1 MFVEFY
7 LLIQYKSITFAHGYY
22 KKIIVMNIVLDVLR
36 YLNEHDIT
44 LVRAAEAT
52 GVAQQNIK
60 KSIGN
65 NPKTSTLLA
74 LAKGLG
80 VDPREF
86 FYNLDEKAEEGYNIV
101 QHDYETPCSLDAS
114 KTANKEYVQNSN
126 QEDTLN
132 SKQEEEQDN
141 NVQEGAQQ
149 VITTTFCPH
158 CGAKVR
164 VGVVFLS
171 EQ

>member
-1 MFVEFY
+1 
-7 LLIQYKSITFAHGYY
+7 
-22 KKIIVMNIVLDVLR
+22 MNIVLDVLR

-44 LVRAAEAT
+44 LVKAAEAT

-86 FYNLDEKAEEGYNIV
+86 FYDLDEKEKKNNNIQENVEENLLLENPEITEEETKEQKDVEDPVQSDYAEE
-101 QHDYETPCSLDAS
+101 AS
-114 KTANKEYVQNSN
+114 NT
-126 QEDTLN
+126 
-132 SKQEEEQDN
+132 EEERPADIEEKDKAVTDN
-141 NVQEGAQQ
+141 IIN
-149 VITTTFCPH
+149 TTTFCPH

-164 VGVVFLS
+164 VGVVLLP
-171 EQ
+171 EE

>member
-1 MFVEFY
+1 
-7 LLIQYKSITFAHGYY
+7 
-22 KKIIVMNIVLDVLR
+22 MNIVLDVLR
-36 YLNEHDIT
+36 YLSEHDIT

-65 NPKTSTLLA
+65 NPKASTLLA

-86 FYNLDEKAEEGYNIV
+86 FYDLDEKEEEEKSDATTDA
-101 QHDYETPCSLDAS
+101 QSSDAS
-114 KTANKEYVQNSN
+114 SQNAGLGTYGVQ
-126 QEDTLN
+126 LP
-132 SKQEEEQDN
+132 EEQPIVN
-141 NVQEGAQQ
+141 
-149 VITTTFCPH
+149 TTAFCPH

-164 VGVVFLS
+164 VGVVLLP
-171 EQ
+171 E

>member
-1 MFVEFY
+1 
-7 LLIQYKSITFAHGYY
+7 
-22 KKIIVMNIVLDVLR
+22 MNIVLDVLR

-44 LVRAAEAT
+44 LVKAAEAT

-86 FYNLDEKAEEGYNIV
+86 FYDLDEEKKKEHTNSTILDESDSWGASDAAEEKKQTQRGKRKNKMPIQQIRKFSASTIPLFRFQMHSLQLTPPPSALIV
-101 QHDYETPCSLDAS
+101 AQRFAS
-114 KTANKEYVQNSN
+114 VW
-126 QEDTLN
+126 
-132 SKQEEEQDN
+132 
-141 NVQEGAQQ
+141 
-149 VITTTFCPH
+149 CPARRMKILRQAL
-158 CGAKVR
+158 CAYRGKC
-164 VGVVFLS
+164 
-171 EQ
+171 

>member
-1 MFVEFY
+1 
-7 LLIQYKSITFAHGYY
+7 
-22 KKIIVMNIVLDVLR
+22 MNIVLDVLR

-44 LVRAAEAT
+44 LVKAAEAT

-86 FYNLDEKAEEGYNIV
+86 FYDLDEKEEEEKNDIQEDIEENLLLESPDITEDETKDKNDVEDPVQSDHTEETSNTKEAQQADTEEKDKTVTDNIV
-101 QHDYETPCSLDAS
+101 
-114 KTANKEYVQNSN
+114 N
-126 QEDTLN
+126 
-132 SKQEEEQDN
+132 
-141 NVQEGAQQ
+141 
-149 VITTTFCPH
+149 TTTFCPH

-164 VGVVFLS
+164 VGVVLLP
-171 EQ
+171 EE

>member
-1 MFVEFY
+1 
-7 LLIQYKSITFAHGYY
+7 
-22 KKIIVMNIVLDVLR
+22 MNIVLDVLR

-44 LVRAAEAT
+44 LVKAAEAT

-86 FYNLDEKAEEGYNIV
+86 FYDLDEEKKKEHTNSTILDESDSWGASDAAEEKKTDTMGQTQEKNSDSTDTEVLGIKNTAV
-101 QHDYETPCSLDAS
+101 QIPEAEPAV
-114 KTANKEYVQNSN
+114 N
-126 QEDTLN
+126 
-132 SKQEEEQDN
+132 
-141 NVQEGAQQ
+141 
-149 VITTTFCPH
+149 TTTFCPH

-164 VGVVFLS
+164 VGVVLLP
-171 EQ
+171 EE

>member
-1 MFVEFY
+1 
-7 LLIQYKSITFAHGYY
+7 
-22 KKIIVMNIVLDVLR
+22 MNIVLDVLR

-44 LVRAAEAT
+44 LVKAAEAT

-80 VDPREF
+80 VDPRNF
-86 FYNLDEKAEEGYNIV
+86 FYDLDENDEKEKNDTQENVEGNSLLESTDITEEGTEEQNDVKDPVQSDYTEETSNTEEVQPADAEEKDKAVTDNIIN
-101 QHDYETPCSLDAS
+101 T
-114 KTANKEYVQNSN
+114 TA
-126 QEDTLN
+126 
-132 SKQEEEQDN
+132 
-141 NVQEGAQQ
+141 
-149 VITTTFCPH
+149 FCPH

-164 VGVVFLS
+164 VGVVLLP
-171 EQ
+171 EE

>member
-1 MFVEFY
+1 
-7 LLIQYKSITFAHGYY
+7 
-22 KKIIVMNIVLDVLR
+22 MNIVLDVLR
-36 YLNEHDIT
+36 YLKEHDIT
-44 LVRAAEAT
+44 LVKAAEAT

-86 FYNLDEKAEEGYNIV
+86 FYDLDEKEEKEKNNI
-101 QHDYETPCSLDAS
+101 
-114 KTANKEYVQNSN
+114 
-126 QEDTLN
+126 QENIEENLLLESPDIT
-132 SKQEEEQDN
+132 EEETKEQNDVEDP
-141 NVQEGAQQ
+141 VQSDYTEEISNTEEAQPADTEEKDKA
-149 VITTTFCPH
+149 VTDKIVNTTTFCPH

-164 VGVVFLS
+164 VGVVLLP
-171 EQ
+171 EE

>member
-1 MFVEFY
+1 
-7 LLIQYKSITFAHGYY
+7 
-22 KKIIVMNIVLDVLR
+22 MNIVLDVLR

-44 LVRAAEAT
+44 LVKAAEAT

-74 LAKGLG
+74 LASGLG

-86 FYNLDEKAEEGYNIV
+86 FYDLDEKEKKNTTQTDSEVPSSLVTYDTTEEKKEEREKNT
-101 QHDYETPCSLDAS
+101 QKDAQPTINT
-114 KTANKEYVQNSN
+114 TA
-126 QEDTLN
+126 
-132 SKQEEEQDN
+132 
-141 NVQEGAQQ
+141 
-149 VITTTFCPH
+149 FCPH
-158 CGAKVR
+158 CGARVH
-164 VGVVFLS
+164 VGVVLMP

>member
-1 MFVEFY
+1 
-7 LLIQYKSITFAHGYY
+7 
-22 KKIIVMNIVLDVLR
+22 MNIVLDVLR
-36 YLNEHDIT
+36 YLSEHNIT

-65 NPKTSTLLA
+65 NPKASTLLA

-86 FYNLDEKAEEGYNIV
+86 FYD
-101 QHDYETPCSLDAS
+101 
-114 KTANKEYVQNSN
+114 
-126 QEDTLN
+126 LN
-132 SKQEEEQDN
+132 EQEEEEAVAEKND
-141 NVQEGAQQ
+141 
-149 VITTTFCPH
+149 TTTGVQSSEASSPDAGLGTYGVQLPSEQPIVNTTAFCPH

-164 VGVVFLS
+164 VGVVLLP
-171 EQ
+171 E

>member
-1 MFVEFY
+1 
-7 LLIQYKSITFAHGYY
+7 
-22 KKIIVMNIVLDVLR
+22 MNIVLDVLR

-44 LVRAAEAT
+44 LVKAAEAT

-86 FYNLDEKAEEGYNIV
+86 FYDLDEKEERKN
-101 QHDYETPCSLDAS
+101 D
-114 KTANKEYVQNSN
+114 
-126 QEDTLN
+126 
-132 SKQEEEQDN
+132 KQENIEETLLLEPTNIKEEETKKQYDVKNPVQSDYQKGKMGN
-141 NVQEGAQQ
+141 N
-149 VITTTFCPH
+149 IINTTAFCPH

-164 VGVVFLS
+164 VGVVLLP
-171 EQ
+171 E

>member
-1 MFVEFY
+1 
-7 LLIQYKSITFAHGYY
+7 
-22 KKIIVMNIVLDVLR
+22 MNIVLDVLR

-44 LVRAAEAT
+44 LVKAAEAT

-86 FYNLDEKAEEGYNIV
+86 FYDLDEEKKKEHTNSTILDESDSWGASDAAEEKKTDTMV
-101 QHDYETPCSLDAS
+101 QTQEKDSDSTDTEVLGINDTAVQLPDAEP
-114 KTANKEYVQNSN
+114 AVN
-126 QEDTLN
+126 
-132 SKQEEEQDN
+132 
-141 NVQEGAQQ
+141 
-149 VITTTFCPH
+149 TTTFCPH

-164 VGVVFLS
+164 VGVVLLP
-171 EQ
+171 EE

>member
-1 MFVEFY
+1 
-7 LLIQYKSITFAHGYY
+7 
-22 KKIIVMNIVLDVLR
+22 MNIVLDVLR
-36 YLNEHDIT
+36 YLNEHNIT
-44 LVRAAEAT
+44 LVKAAEAT

-86 FYNLDEKAEEGYNIV
+86 FYDLDEKEEKTNKNFDKAISLSVTETTQKSSEDRHYVIKDVPSSDAHPIAAEAEAQGI
-101 QHDYETPCSLDAS
+101 QLPD
-114 KTANKEYVQNSN
+114 
-126 QEDTLN
+126 
-132 SKQEEEQDN
+132 EQP
-141 NVQEGAQQ
+141 
-149 VITTTFCPH
+149 ITHSTTFCPH

-164 VGVVFLS
+164 VGVVLLP
-171 EQ
+171 E

>member
-1 MFVEFY
+1 
-7 LLIQYKSITFAHGYY
+7 
-22 KKIIVMNIVLDVLR
+22 MNIVLDVLR
-36 YLNEHDIT
+36 YLNEHNIT
-44 LVRAAEAT
+44 LVKAAEAT

-86 FYNLDEKAEEGYNIV
+86 FYDLDEKEANTNINNEDSSSEADAANAELGTY
-101 QHDYETPCSLDAS
+101 
-114 KTANKEYVQNSN
+114 
-126 QEDTLN
+126 
-132 SKQEEEQDN
+132 
-141 NVQEGAQQ
+141 GAQHSDEQ
-149 VITTTFCPH
+149 PMVNTTAFCPH

-164 VGVVFLS
+164 VGVVLLP
-171 EQ
+171 E

>member
-1 MFVEFY
+1 
-7 LLIQYKSITFAHGYY
+7 
-22 KKIIVMNIVLDVLR
+22 MNIVLDVLR

-44 LVRAAEAT
+44 LVKAAEAT

-86 FYNLDEKAEEGYNIV
+86 FYDLDEKEEEKNYIQEDIEENLLLESPDITEDETKDKNDVEDPVQSDYTEETSITKEAQQADTEEKDKTVTDNIV
-101 QHDYETPCSLDAS
+101 NT
-114 KTANKEYVQNSN
+114 TA
-126 QEDTLN
+126 
-132 SKQEEEQDN
+132 
-141 NVQEGAQQ
+141 
-149 VITTTFCPH
+149 FCPH

-164 VGVVFLS
+164 VGVVLLP
-171 EQ
+171 EE

>member
-1 MFVEFY
+1 
-7 LLIQYKSITFAHGYY
+7 
-22 KKIIVMNIVLDVLR
+22 MNIVLDVLR

-44 LVRAAEAT
+44 LVKAAEAT

-86 FYNLDEKAEEGYNIV
+86 FYDLDEKEEENNNIQENVEENLLLETPEITEEETKEQNDVEDPVQSDYAEE
-101 QHDYETPCSLDAS
+101 AS
-114 KTANKEYVQNSN
+114 NT
-126 QEDTLN
+126 
-132 SKQEEEQDN
+132 EEERPADIEEKDKAVTDN
-141 NVQEGAQQ
+141 IIN
-149 VITTTFCPH
+149 TTTFCPH

-164 VGVVFLS
+164 VGVVLLP
-171 EQ
+171 EE

>member
-1 MFVEFY
+1 
-7 LLIQYKSITFAHGYY
+7 
-22 KKIIVMNIVLDVLR
+22 MNIVLDVLR
-36 YLNEHDIT
+36 YLNEHGIT

-86 FYNLDEKAEEGYNIV
+86 FYDLDGEEKEVEGSMQENLKLHLSEAADVTEEGA
-101 QHDYETPCSLDAS
+101 DG
-114 KTANKEYVQNSN
+114 QNGRG
-126 QEDTLN
+126 
-132 SKQEEEQDN
+132 
-141 NVQEGAQQ
+141 GAC
-149 VITTTFCPH
+149 T
-158 CGAKVR
+158 VR
-164 VGVVFLS
+164 LH
-171 EQ
+171 

>member
-1 MFVEFY
+1 
-7 LLIQYKSITFAHGYY
+7 
-22 KKIIVMNIVLDVLR
+22 MNIVLDVLR

-44 LVRAAEAT
+44 LVKAAEAT

-80 VDPREF
+80 VDPRDF
-86 FYNLDEKAEEGYNIV
+86 FYDLDENEEKEKNDTQENVEGNSLLESTDITEEGTEEQNDVKDPVQSDYTEETSNTEEVQPADAEEKDKAVTDNIIN
-101 QHDYETPCSLDAS
+101 T
-114 KTANKEYVQNSN
+114 TA
-126 QEDTLN
+126 
-132 SKQEEEQDN
+132 
-141 NVQEGAQQ
+141 
-149 VITTTFCPH
+149 FCPH

-164 VGVVFLS
+164 VGVVLLP
-171 EQ
+171 EE

>member
-1 MFVEFY
+1 
-7 LLIQYKSITFAHGYY
+7 
-22 KKIIVMNIVLDVLR
+22 MNIVLDVLR

-44 LVRAAEAT
+44 LVKAAEAT

-80 VDPREF
+80 VDPRDF
-86 FYNLDEKAEEGYNIV
+86 FYDLDENEEKEKNETQENVEGNSLLESTDITEEGTEEQNDVKDPVQSDYTEETSNTEEVQPANAEEKDKAVTDNIIN
-101 QHDYETPCSLDAS
+101 T
-114 KTANKEYVQNSN
+114 TA
-126 QEDTLN
+126 
-132 SKQEEEQDN
+132 
-141 NVQEGAQQ
+141 
-149 VITTTFCPH
+149 FCPH

-164 VGVVFLS
+164 VGVVLLP
-171 EQ
+171 EE

>member
-1 MFVEFY
+1 MH
-7 LLIQYKSITFAHGYY
+7 TNNT

-36 YLNEHDIT
+36 YLSEHNIT

-60 KSIGN
+60 KSVGN

-86 FYNLDEKAEEGYNIV
+86 FYDLDEEESNTNSLGEADIAEDGMAEKNDTTTNAQSSDAFSPDAESGTHGV
-101 QHDYETPCSLDAS
+101 QHPD
-114 KTANKEYVQNSN
+114 
-126 QEDTLN
+126 
-132 SKQEEEQDN
+132 EQMTVN
-141 NVQEGAQQ
+141 
-149 VITTTFCPH
+149 TTTFCPH
-158 CGAKVR
+158 CGEKVR
-164 VGVVFLS
+164 VGVVLLP
-171 EQ
+171 E

>member
-1 MFVEFY
+1 
-7 LLIQYKSITFAHGYY
+7 
-22 KKIIVMNIVLDVLR
+22 MNIHLDVLR
-36 YLNEHDIT
+36 YLKEHDIT
-44 LVRAAEAT
+44 LVKAAEAT

-86 FYNLDEKAEEGYNIV
+86 FYDLDKEGEEGANMDLDNKNSLGEADAAKEGSTGKNDTTTDAQSSDTSSPDSASGEDEVKSFGEQTIV
-101 QHDYETPCSLDAS
+101 
-114 KTANKEYVQNSN
+114 N
-126 QEDTLN
+126 
-132 SKQEEEQDN
+132 
-141 NVQEGAQQ
+141 
-149 VITTTFCPH
+149 TTTFCPH

-164 VGVVFLS
+164 VGVVLLP
-171 EQ
+171 E

>member
-1 MFVEFY
+1 
-7 LLIQYKSITFAHGYY
+7 
-22 KKIIVMNIVLDVLR
+22 MNIVLDVLR

-44 LVRAAEAT
+44 LVKAAEAT

-86 FYNLDEKAEEGYNIV
+86 FYDLDEKKEEENNDVQENVEETVLLEAPDVTEDETEKQNDVEDSKQSDYAEEASSTEKEQSADIEEKDKAATDNII
-101 QHDYETPCSLDAS
+101 
-114 KTANKEYVQNSN
+114 N
-126 QEDTLN
+126 
-132 SKQEEEQDN
+132 
-141 NVQEGAQQ
+141 
-149 VITTTFCPH
+149 TTTFCPH

-164 VGVVFLS
+164 VGVVLLP
-171 EQ
+171 EE

>member
-1 MFVEFY
+1 
-7 LLIQYKSITFAHGYY
+7 
-22 KKIIVMNIVLDVLR
+22 MNIVLDVLR

-44 LVRAAEAT
+44 LVKAAEAT

-65 NPKTSTLLA
+65 NPKTSTLLT

-86 FYNLDEKAEEGYNIV
+86 FYDLDESKENDVQENIEETHISV
-101 QHDYETPCSLDAS
+101 DP
-114 KTANKEYVQNSN
+114 
-126 QEDTLN
+126 EDTEL
-132 SKQEEEQDN
+132 KTEEQNDIDN
-141 NVQEGAQQ
+141 ETVEKTTIN
-149 VITTTFCPH
+149 TTTFCPH

-164 VGVVFLS
+164 VGVVLMP
-171 EQ
+171 E

>member
-1 MFVEFY
+1 
-7 LLIQYKSITFAHGYY
+7 
-22 KKIIVMNIVLDVLR
+22 MNIVLDVLR

-44 LVRAAEAT
+44 LVKAAEAT

-86 FYNLDEKAEEGYNIV
+86 FYDLDEKKKEENNDMQENV
-101 QHDYETPCSLDAS
+101 EETVLLESPDVTEDDTEKQNDVEDSTQSDYTEEAS
-114 KTANKEYVQNSN
+114 ST
-126 QEDTLN
+126 
-132 SKQEEEQDN
+132 EEEQPADIEEKDKAATDN
-141 NVQEGAQQ
+141 IIN
-149 VITTTFCPH
+149 TTAFCPH

-164 VGVVFLS
+164 VGVVLLP
-171 EQ
+171 EE

>member
-1 MFVEFY
+1 
-7 LLIQYKSITFAHGYY
+7 
-22 KKIIVMNIVLDVLR
+22 MNIVLDVLR
-36 YLNEHDIT
+36 YLSEHDIT

-65 NPKTSTLLA
+65 NPKASTLLA

-86 FYNLDEKAEEGYNIV
+86 FYDLDEREEEATNTDFYNKNSLNEADNAEEGMEGKSDTTTNA
-101 QHDYETPCSLDAS
+101 QSSDAS
-114 KTANKEYVQNSN
+114 SPAAELLAQGVQLPDEQPIVNTTA
-126 QEDTLN
+126 
-132 SKQEEEQDN
+132 
-141 NVQEGAQQ
+141 
-149 VITTTFCPH
+149 FCPH

-164 VGVVFLS
+164 VGVVLLP
-171 EQ
+171 E

>member
-1 MFVEFY
+1 
-7 LLIQYKSITFAHGYY
+7 
-22 KKIIVMNIVLDVLR
+22 MNIVLDVLR
-36 YLNEHDIT
+36 YLKEHDIT

-74 LAKGLG
+74 LAKGLS

-86 FYNLDEKAEEGYNIV
+86 FYDLDENAEDGYNVV

-114 KTANKEYVQNSN
+114 KAAEKESVQNSD

-132 SKQEEEQDN
+132 CNLKEGQDN
-141 NVQEGAQQ
+141 NARDGAQQ
-149 VITTTFCPH
+149 VITTTFYPH

-164 VGVVFLS
+164 VGVVLPS
-171 EQ
+171 EL

>member
-1 MFVEFY
+1 MHANN
-7 LLIQYKSITFAHGYY
+7 T

-36 YLNEHDIT
+36 YLSEHNIT
-44 LVRAAEAT
+44 LVKAAEAT

-65 NPKTSTLLA
+65 NPKASTLLA

-86 FYNLDEKAEEGYNIV
+86 FYDLDEKEEKEAVAEKNDTTTDV
-101 QHDYETPCSLDAS
+101 QSSDAS
-114 KTANKEYVQNSN
+114 SPDVGLKTYGVQLP
-126 QEDTLN
+126 D
-132 SKQEEEQDN
+132 EQPIIN
-141 NVQEGAQQ
+141 
-149 VITTTFCPH
+149 TTAFCPH

-164 VGVVFLS
+164 VGVVLLP
-171 EQ
+171 E

>member
-1 MFVEFY
+1 
-7 LLIQYKSITFAHGYY
+7 
-22 KKIIVMNIVLDVLR
+22 MNIVLDVLR
-36 YLNEHDIT
+36 YLSEHDIT

-65 NPKTSTLLA
+65 NPKASTLLA

-86 FYNLDEKAEEGYNIV
+86 FYDLDK
-101 QHDYETPCSLDAS
+101 
-114 KTANKEYVQNSN
+114 K
-126 QEDTLN
+126 
-132 SKQEEEQDN
+132 EEEKSDATTDTQSSDAPSPDAELEKYG
-141 NVQEGAQQ
+141 VQLPEEQPI
-149 VITTTFCPH
+149 VNTTTFCPH

-164 VGVVFLS
+164 VGVVLLP
-171 EQ
+171 E

>member
-1 MFVEFY
+1 
-7 LLIQYKSITFAHGYY
+7 
-22 KKIIVMNIVLDVLR
+22 MNIVLDVLR
-36 YLNEHDIT
+36 YLKEHDIT

-65 NPKTSTLLA
+65 NPKASTLLA

-86 FYNLDEKAEEGYNIV
+86 FYDLDEETNVDFDKKDSLSEADAAEGMTEGSDTTTDAQSLGASSPAAELLAKGV
-101 QHDYETPCSLDAS
+101 QLP
-114 KTANKEYVQNSN
+114 
-126 QEDTLN
+126 
-132 SKQEEEQDN
+132 EEQPI
-141 NVQEGAQQ
+141 VH
-149 VITTTFCPH
+149 TTAFCPH

-164 VGVVFLS
+164 VGVVLLP
-171 EQ
+171 E